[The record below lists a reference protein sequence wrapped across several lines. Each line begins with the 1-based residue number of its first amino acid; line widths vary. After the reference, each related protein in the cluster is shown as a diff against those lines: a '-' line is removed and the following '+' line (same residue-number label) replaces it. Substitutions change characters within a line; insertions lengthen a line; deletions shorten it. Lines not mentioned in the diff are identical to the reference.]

1 MPAITPH
8 EFVAKWKNSEL
19 KERSSYQE
27 HFIDLCRLVN
37 HQTPAEMDPNGSFFT
52 FEAGAAKMGG
62 GKWIAGAW
70 IDKIATAGSN
80 RLIPW
85 ISFTTN
91 KTYLPLVV
99 R

>member
-1 MPAITPH
+1 MPPITPH

-27 HFIDLCRLVN
+27 HFIDVCRLVN

-62 GKWIAGAW
+62 GKWFCR
-70 IDKIATAGSN
+70 
-80 RLIPW
+80 RLDRQ
-85 ISFTTN
+85 N
-91 KTYLPLVV
+91 CDCRK
-99 R
+99 